1 MARRVS
7 GRPTAAVEAN
17 TRKLVQRPS
26 SRPPPKA
33 VLLMAEMVGIG
44 RVDRRVKVLLSLVK
58 NWATL
63 LVLHQH
69 TDTRCAIDSIISY
82 SSGDMP
88 KRSFKSAPAQKAL
101 SHSLAK
107 IKARVLPLPPSA
119 CKPSTTP
126 FSSLN
131 SFFEMALRALGRSS
145 DRTVMVPECGA
156 GILEI
161 LRADL
166 SADAYE
172 RCCCCCC
179 CCWQTAAFSHC
190 LLAATTTLRRETRP
204 NIVASG
210 EMEISQVSSSYTCTG
225 RLEVETAND

>member
-1 MARRVS
+1 MS
-7 GRPTAAVEAN
+7 H
-17 TRKLVQRPS
+17 QY
-26 SRPPPKA
+26 
-33 VLLMAEMVGIG
+33 IG
-44 RVDRRVKVLLSLVK
+44 TMCTIKSNV
-58 NWATL
+58 
-63 LVLHQH
+63 
-69 TDTRCAIDSIISY
+69 SY

-131 SFFEMALRALGRSS
+131 SFVEMALRALGRSS

-156 GILEI
+156 GMLEI

-166 SADAYE
+166 NADAYE
-172 RCCCCCC
+172 RCCC

-204 NIVASG
+204 NIVAG
-210 EMEISQVSSSYTCTG
+210 VEI
-225 RLEVETAND
+225 D